1 MRTSLTSVSKSAA
14 SVVRVVACL
23 ISVALLLTF
32 PLVKAHTFNDH
43 FRSPE
48 IRRSIVRHTQVAEA
62 DDATAESVQRINIQP
77 TALFQLLDLNQESA
91 KVINVEFVPQAVPTQ
106 LFLRLKL
113 GNSPG
118 GGEDPLI

>member
-77 TALFQLLDLNQESA
+77 TALFQLLDLNKESA

-106 LFLRLKL
+106 LFFAL
-113 GNSPG
+113 N
-118 GGEDPLI
+118 